1 MKRKLNYSK
10 SHSDLK
16 SHKARIQHYHEDKG
30 KTPGLLLF
38 QSNTQPNA
46 NLLSGKVRI
55 SNLARNAN
63 LKESSELYSYNACIN
78 YIQYIT
84 LNNIL
89 CITLNS

>member
-38 QSNTQPNA
+38 HSNTQ
-46 NLLSGKVRI
+46 LSPMQAK
-55 SNLARNAN
+55 
-63 LKESSELYSYNACIN
+63 C
-78 YIQYIT
+78 
-84 LNNIL
+84 NIRL
-89 CITLNS
+89 IDTKL